1 MMPGTM
7 DTKET
12 AFQPPKAPKAIEYRT
27 PFLVR
32 LWKESFGYLLLL
44 PALAIILGL
53 NLYPT
58 GYGIFTSFT
67 DQSLLDPNHY
77 NLIGLTN
84 YFKLFADPIFQL
96 SFLHS
101 IELTAS
107 AVLLQVFFGLILAHL
122 LIQRVPGI
130 QIFRSLAMVTW
141 VLPIIAAVVIF
152 RFFTLPNY
160 GFFNLVLT
168 QIGLGKWTRNWFGDE
183 NFAFLVVL
191 LMHLWRNIPFYAIA
205 FMAAMQAIPQDLYE
219 AARIDGATRWHR
231 LIFITL
237 PNLRYIILVMV
248 VLHVTFTFN
257 NFDFVFLSTGGG
269 PVNATEVLPTYIYKQ
284 AWSGYA
290 LGYASAGGVVMLIVL
305 VILVTICRRV
315 IGGYQTE

>member
-7 DTKET
+7 DTQET

-58 GYGIFTSFT
+58 TYGIFTSFT

-77 NLIGLTN
+77 NLIGLAN

-130 QIFRSLAMVTW
+130 QIFRSLALVTS
-141 VLPIIAAVVIF
+141 VLPS
-152 RFFTLPNY
+152 
-160 GFFNLVLT
+160 
-168 QIGLGKWTRNWFGDE
+168 
-183 NFAFLVVL
+183 
-191 LMHLWRNIPFYAIA
+191 
-205 FMAAMQAIPQDLYE
+205 
-219 AARIDGATRWHR
+219 ID
-231 LIFITL
+231 
-237 PNLRYIILVMV
+237 
-248 VLHVTFTFN
+248 
-257 NFDFVFLSTGGG
+257 
-269 PVNATEVLPTYIYKQ
+269 
-284 AWSGYA
+284 
-290 LGYASAGGVVMLIVL
+290 
-305 VILVTICRRV
+305 
-315 IGGYQTE
+315 

>member
-12 AFQPPKAPKAIEYRT
+12 AFQQPKASEPIQYRA

-77 NLIGLTN
+77 NLVGLAN

-107 AVLLQVFFGLILAHL
+107 AVLLQVFFSFILPHL
-122 LIQRVPGI
+122 LFHPSPLF
-130 QIFRSLAMVTW
+130 QIF
-141 VLPIIAAVVIF
+141 P
-152 RFFTLPNY
+152 
-160 GFFNLVLT
+160 
-168 QIGLGKWTRNWFGDE
+168 
-183 NFAFLVVL
+183 
-191 LMHLWRNIPFYAIA
+191 
-205 FMAAMQAIPQDLYE
+205 
-219 AARIDGATRWHR
+219 
-231 LIFITL
+231 
-237 PNLRYIILVMV
+237 
-248 VLHVTFTFN
+248 
-257 NFDFVFLSTGGG
+257 
-269 PVNATEVLPTYIYKQ
+269 
-284 AWSGYA
+284 
-290 LGYASAGGVVMLIVL
+290 
-305 VILVTICRRV
+305 
-315 IGGYQTE
+315 